1 MSTFDTC
8 YIKCQNPSRLLGYMH
23 TICAAKCIDYFKVF
37 KKVKFI
43 YSIIYLFGS
52 VLGIGSSKTQLCNI

>member
-1 MSTFDTC
+1 MS
-8 YIKCQNPSRLLGYMH
+8 KPSRLLGYMH

-52 VLGIGSSKTQLCNI
+52 VLGIGSSKTLLCNV